1 MSKKELDVKYEVGK
15 KAEELMAVLQNSE
28 LSFGQGLDALA
39 LAIVVSALNAEIPKE
54 TFLETMGIRY
64 DHLANYAKEND
75 TFYKEDTT
83 SNIH

>member
-39 LAIVVSALNAEIPKE
+39 LAIVVAALNAEIPKE

-75 TFYKEDTT
+75 TFQIVVCIM
-83 SNIH
+83 S

>member
-39 LAIVVSALNAEIPKE
+39 LAIVVAALNAEIPKE

-83 SNIH
+83 NNIH

>member
-15 KAEELMAVLQNSE
+15 KAEELMVVLQNSE

-83 SNIH
+83 NNIH

>member
-15 KAEELMAVLQNSE
+15 KAEELMVVLQNSE

-75 TFYKEDTT
+75 TFYKEDITN
-83 SNIH
+83 NIH

>member
-39 LAIVVSALNAEIPKE
+39 LAIVVAALNAEIPRE

-83 SNIH
+83 NNIH

>member
-1 MSKKELDVKYEVGK
+1 
-15 KAEELMAVLQNSE
+15 MAVLQNSE

-39 LAIVVSALNAEIPKE
+39 LAIVVAALNAEIPKE

-83 SNIH
+83 NNIH